1 MKKYMS
7 LLLLG
12 SLIFAAPIAAN
23 AESKPENTRVQILAQ
38 SNTQEAIAKELI
50 GLLSEGKYEDA
61 VTKYDFDES
70 VTAESLQEDWED
82 TINKYGEFKQLLET
96 RENVSNLVVISCE
109 FAEET
114 IDLIIVLNDSNKVVS
129 LNTPED

>member
-12 SLIFAAPIAAN
+12 SLIFAAPMAAS
-23 AESKPENTRVQILAQ
+23 AESKREGTGTQILAQ
-38 SNTQEAIAKELI
+38 SNTQAAIAQELI
-50 GLLSEGKYEDA
+50 SLLSRGKYEEA
-61 VTKYDFDES
+61 VTKYDFEES

-82 TINKYGEFKQLLET
+82 TIKKYGEFQQSLET
-96 RENVSNLVVISCE
+96 RENTSNLVVISCE
-109 FAEET
+109 FAEKT
-114 IDLIIVLNDSNKVVS
+114 IDLVIVLNDSNQVVS